1 MQSTKKVFLL
11 AIVMTF
17 AVAYAVAAA
26 PPQAGQDIRI
36 TNGPMLEEVTGNAV
50 VIAWTTDV
58 PSSSRVW
65 YSTDR
70 NNLTHVAE
78 SPENGSNTHR
88 VRIDNLRPNTTY
100 YFQVESS
107 QARGNRDQGESAG
120 ILSFRT
126 LSPGAQTVR
135 NQTPVLAASDAA
147 AGMQENGRVSITNGP
162 VIEEADGNHARI
174 AWTTNIQG
182 STRVTYGTD
191 MGNMNKLAEAPW
203 GAGGLTHRAE
213 LKNLQAG
220 TTYYFQVQTGQA
232 AGSEVES
239 GIFSFRTPNNGE
251 ATIRQQQPQMVR
263 SEGQGY
269 GQQGSGQP
277 GYGRQRGYGQ
287 AVGSGAVDHPMMR
300 EAEQALQQAR
310 NSLQQAA
317 PQFAG
322 HREKALEYVNQA
334 SQEINLGLQYAAQHG
349 GSNPYGAGVNTQ
361 GYVRPMASNANNT
374 SFPRM
379 SEAQQALEQARNA
392 LQQAGTEFGGHR
404 SQALNYVNQALQ
416 EINLGIQAASQR

>member
-1 MQSTKKVFLL
+1 MQSTKKLFLL
-11 AIVMTF
+11 MIVMTV
-17 AVAYAVAAA
+17 AVAYAVAAP

-36 TNGPMLEEVTGNAV
+36 TNGPMLEEVNGNAV

-65 YSTDR
+65 YSTDK

-88 VRIDNLRPNTTY
+88 VRIDNLRPNATY
-100 YFQVESS
+100 FFQVESS
-107 QARGNRDQGESAG
+107 QRRGNRGQGESAG
-120 ILSFRT
+120 VLSFRT
-126 LSPGAQTVR
+126 LNSGAPTIR
-135 NQTPVLAASDAA
+135 NQRPVMAASDVA
-147 AGMQENGRVSITNGP
+147 AGMQENGRVRITNGP

-174 AWTTNIQG
+174 TWTTNIQG
-182 STRVTYGTD
+182 SSRVQYGTD
-191 MGNMNKLAEAPW
+191 LGTMNKLAEAPW
-203 GAGGLTHRAE
+203 GAGGLTHRVE
-213 LKNLQAG
+213 LRNLQPGA
-220 TTYYFQVQTGQA
+220 TYYFQVATGQA

-239 GIFSFRTPNNGE
+239 DIFSFRAPNNGE
-251 ATIRQQQPQMVR
+251 ATIRQQQPQVVR

-269 GQQGSGQP
+269 GQQG
-277 GYGRQRGYGQ
+277 YGRRRGYGQ
-287 AVGSGAVDHPMMR
+287 QVGSGAVDHPMMR

-310 NSLQQAA
+310 ISLQQAA
-317 PQFAG
+317 QQFAG

-334 SQEINLGLQYAAQHG
+334 TQEINLGLQYAAQHG
-349 GSNPYGAGVNTQ
+349 GSNPYNAGVNNQ
-361 GYVRPMASNANNT
+361 GYVRPMASGAINT

-404 SQALNYVNQALQ
+404 STALNYVNQALQ
-416 EINLGIQAASQR
+416 EINLGIQAAGQR

>member
-1 MQSTKKVFLL
+1 MQSTKNLFLL
-11 AIVMTF
+11 MIVMTV
-17 AVAYAVAAA
+17 AVAYAVAAP

-36 TNGPMLEEVTGNAV
+36 TNGPMLEEVNGNAV

-65 YSTDR
+65 YATDK

-107 QARGNRDQGESAG
+107 QSRGNRGQGESEG
-120 ILSFRT
+120 VLSFRT
-126 LSPGAQTVR
+126 LSSGAQTVH
-135 NQTPVLAASDAA
+135 NQRPEVAASDVA
-147 AGMQENGRVSITNGP
+147 AGTQENGRVRITNGP

-182 STRVTYGTD
+182 SSRVQYGTD
-191 MGNMNKLAEAPW
+191 LGSMNKLAEAPW
-203 GAGGLTHRAE
+203 GAGGLTHRVE
-213 LKNLQAG
+213 LRNLQPGA
-220 TTYYFQVQTGQA
+220 TYYFQVETGQA

-239 GIFSFRTPNNGE
+239 DIFSFRTPNNGE
-251 ATIRQQQPQMVR
+251 ATIRQQQPQIVR
-263 SEGQGY
+263 SEQGNGQQGYGRRRGY
-269 GQQGSGQP
+269 GQQ
-277 GYGRQRGYGQ
+277 
-287 AVGSGAVDHPMMR
+287 VGSGAVDYPMMR
-300 EAEQALQQAR
+300 EAQQALQQAR
-310 NSLQQAA
+310 ISLQQAA
-317 PQFAG
+317 QQFAG

-334 SQEINLGLQYAAQHG
+334 SQEINLGLQYAAQQG
-349 GSNPYGAGVNTQ
+349 GSNPYSAGVNNQ
-361 GYVRPMASNANNT
+361 GYVRPMASGAINT

-392 LQQAGTEFGGHR
+392 LQQAGTQFGGHR
-404 SQALNYVNQALQ
+404 STALGHVNQALQ
-416 EINLGIQAASQR
+416 EISLGIQAASQR